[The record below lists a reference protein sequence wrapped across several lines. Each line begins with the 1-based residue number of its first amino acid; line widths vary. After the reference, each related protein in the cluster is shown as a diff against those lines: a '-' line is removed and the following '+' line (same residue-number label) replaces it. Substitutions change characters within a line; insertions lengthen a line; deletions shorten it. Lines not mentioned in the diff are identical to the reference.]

1 MVSRLARSRGGRRL
15 AASRV
20 EFRSGGPQ
28 QPWGPPPGPPPRRGG
43 KGKWIL
49 AGIAV
54 LAVIAVT
61 VVITVLVVGQDSGNS
76 PSPTPTPTGGPTSDI
91 ASVNDKGPVTVITED
106 PTCASTTPILQTL
119 ADLQANGWDKRD
131 PAVPASA
138 WTPPVRSQFEAVGH
152 GMRSAADQMVA
163 LAKRTPHRVM
173 RELYEQFIAYSRAYA
188 DRIPTYTPPDDN
200 FALVR
205 SCGVVEH

>member
-1 MVSRLARSRGGRRL
+1 MYFLAVRARAEILLARAVSDGRRVVSRLARSRGGRRL

-54 LAVIAVT
+54 LSVIAVT

-119 ADLQANGWDKRD
+119 ADLQANGWTSAIRRHRPRRGRHLCAPNSKRSGTGCGAL
-131 PAVPASA
+131 PTKWS
-138 WTPPVRSQFEAVGH
+138 RSRNA
-152 GMRSAADQMVA
+152 
-163 LAKRTPHRVM
+163 PHR
-173 RELYEQFIAYSRAYA
+173 
-188 DRIPTYTPPDDN
+188 
-200 FALVR
+200 
-205 SCGVVEH
+205 G

>member
-1 MVSRLARSRGGRRL
+1 
-15 AASRV
+15 V

-76 PSPTPTPTGGPTSDI
+76 PSPTPTQTGGPTSDI

-131 PAVPASA
+131 PTS
-138 WTPPVRSQFEAVGH
+138 H
-152 GMRSAADQMVA
+152 
-163 LAKRTPHRVM
+163 
-173 RELYEQFIAYSRAYA
+173 
-188 DRIPTYTPPDDN
+188 
-200 FALVR
+200 
-205 SCGVVEH
+205 